1 MQITLN
7 IPDDLPTAI
16 VQQYIKTIEAQMAL
30 IRKLTINPNN
40 KLVTFIAEDFNL
52 PLKEFKP
59 YMQSIWLGI
68 EEWRNSIDFNQ
79 DDEELTDELIASW
92 RDKSS
97 GRDFSW
103 SS

>member
-16 VQQYIKTIEAQMAL
+16 VQQYIKTIETQMAL
-30 IRKLTINPNN
+30 MRKLTINPNN
-40 KLVTFIAEDFNL
+40 KLLTFIAEDFNS
-52 PLKEFKP
+52 PLEEFKP
-59 YMQSIWLGI
+59 TMQSIWLGI
-68 EEWRNSIDFNQ
+68 DEWRKTAQFDEIN
-79 DDEELTDELIASW
+79 EELTDEMIASW

-103 SS
+103 GS